1 MTNQV
6 TRRRRLLKGPSHR
19 LGTDASGTA
28 VGSVA
33 HRPVHAEIL
42 RNGPTIWN
50 VWRKKNPTTVPDLA
64 GIALNPSERQMG
76 PSNGEPINLKS
87 AHLQDAFLRFA
98 ILSAADLEA
107 ADMSGADLAHAQL
120 NQANLSAANL
130 GNAQL
135 NYVDLCGANLTKVN
149 LHGATLR
156 FATLSGAD
164 FEAADMSG
172 ADLVHARLNHANLR
186 DANLSNAQLDYVDL
200 GGANLTKVN
209 LCGASLH
216 HAKNLTREQ
225 LEETIGNASTT
236 LPSHLQGAASW
247 SRARGETGI
256 SALGPR
262 GPMPRP
268 RLTTNQG
275 VPDKVFCK
283 QLVGLVGGLVIGLFI
298 AIGFVWKPINKT
310 TPLAKLV
317 PQRGTELTLPRPVL
331 DPVHRDEQPSASQ
344 GQIDERR
351 AAGSL
356 STEAQE
362 NSEQGRE
369 LNIKVALEPPSL
381 LSAEPVAPSL
391 LISATPAAS
400 LQVIVRALDL
410 LAEVSVLSTPLPGL
424 RQRTEALEA
433 STVSPGSTSR
443 ATTAP
448 DLLAEASPL
457 LTPAL
462 AVSAKL
468 LAPSLPEPSALRD
481 ILPLPIVA
489 APTRLALAVA
499 VPPTEFKRSRD
510 APADNSTSPSRE
522 PLMLIV
528 SVSDQNMDV
537 YQAST
542 RITSSKVSSG
552 RPGYA
557 TKAGVFSILEKQR
570 YHHSNLY
577 DDAPMPWMQRL
588 TRSGTALHAGV
599 VPGYPASHGC
609 IRLPFSFAPKLFQ
622 ITRVGD
628 IVVVAR
634 DRLSPKLIEHPN
646 LFQPLPP
653 QPTAEETQASQRQL
667 SDAPDVSTESAG
679 WRVML
684 ANREGGAE
692 IDGFGDHSAT
702 DGSHAVVA
710 STPTT
715 PLHILVTRQ
724 TQRDRIIGVQYVLS
738 SLGYLTLQNFTGKLG
753 TATADAIEAFEKAN
767 GMPETG
773 LFTDD
778 LAKKV
783 YAVAGKEEPPE
794 GHLFVRQDFNRV
806 FDAPVAFRNPKQSLG
821 THVFTAT
828 EFAPGD
834 NRIKWLALSLE
845 GGDSV
850 SVLDRIKI
858 PDDVRQKISRRLTP
872 GSSLIIADTS
882 VDSAILPEGDDFLV
896 WAEDMPT
903 NAEEPEAKQANAEKA
918 EAKKARVKHP
928 QTKPAKP
935 QIAQKGWTE
944 RSWDSAA
951 RRYSYDRPRLFG
963 RHWLFSRW

>member
-1 MTNQV
+1 MTNQLKC
-6 TRRRRLLKGPSHR
+6 RRRLLKGPSHR

-33 HRPVHAEIL
+33 HCPVHAEIL

-50 VWRKKNPTTVPDLA
+50 VWRKQNPTTVPNLA
-64 GIALNPSERQMG
+64 GVALNPSERQMG
-76 PSNGEPINLKS
+76 PTNGEPINLKS
-87 AHLQDAFLRFA
+87 AHLQGAFLRFA
-98 ILSAADLEA
+98 ILSTADFEA

-135 NYVDLCGANLTKVN
+135 NYVNLCGANLTKVN

-156 FATLSGAD
+156 FATLSAAD
-164 FEAADMSG
+164 LEAADMSG
-172 ADLVHARLNHANLR
+172 ADLAHARLNHANLS
-186 DANLSNAQLDYVDL
+186 DANFSNAQLDYVDF

-209 LCGASLH
+209 LSGASLH
-216 HAKNLTREQ
+216 HVKNLTREQ
-225 LEETIGNASTT
+225 LEETIGSASTT

-247 SRARGETGI
+247 SRARGKTGI
-256 SALGPR
+256 SALGPP

-268 RLTTNQG
+268 RLTTNQE
-275 VPDKVFCK
+275 VPDKVFSK

-298 AIGFVWKPINKT
+298 AIRFVWTPINAT

-356 STEAQE
+356 STEARE

-369 LNIKVALEPPSL
+369 LNGKVALEPASL
-381 LSAEPVAPSL
+381 LSAEPVAPFV

-400 LQVIVRALDL
+400 LPALEP
-410 LAEVSVLSTPLPGL
+410 LAEASVLGTPLPGI
-424 RQRTEALEA
+424 RPRIEALEA
-433 STVSPGSTSR
+433 SPASPGSTSR
-443 ATTAP
+443 LASTAP
-448 DLLAEASPL
+448 DLLAQASPL
-457 LTPAL
+457 LTPATEVL
-462 AVSAKL
+462 AES
-468 LAPSLPEPSALRD
+468 LAPRPPDSSPLRD
-481 ILPLPIVA
+481 TAPLHIVA
-489 APTRLALAVA
+489 APTRLVLAVA
-499 VPPTEFKRSRD
+499 VLPTEFKQSRD
-510 APADNSTSPSRE
+510 APGENSTSPGRE
-522 PLMLIV
+522 SLILVV
-528 SVSDQNMDV
+528 SLGDQNIDV
-537 YQAST
+537 YEGST
-542 RITSSKVSSG
+542 RITRSKVSSG

-622 ITRVGD
+622 ITTVGD

-653 QPTAEETQASQRQL
+653 LATAEEKQASQRQL
-667 SDAPDVSTESAG
+667 SDAPDVSTESA
-679 WRVML
+679 VPHVIL
-684 ANREGGAE
+684 ANTAGGAE
-692 IDGFGDHSAT
+692 IDDSGDHAAT
-702 DGSHAVVA
+702 EWSGNNGQAVVA
-710 STPTT
+710 STP
-715 PLHILVTRQ
+715 LRILVTRQ
-724 TQRDRIIGVQYVLS
+724 TQLDRIIGAQYMLS
-738 SLGYLTLQNFTGKLG
+738 SLGYLTPQNFTGKLG
-753 TATADAIEAFEKAN
+753 TATADAIKAFQKAN

-794 GHLFVRQDFNRV
+794 GHLFVRQDFKRV
-806 FDAPVAFRNPKQSLG
+806 FDAPVAFRNPKQGLG

-834 NRIKWLALSLE
+834 KRIKWLALSLE
-845 GGDSV
+845 GTDSV

-858 PDDVRQKISRRLTP
+858 PDDVRQKISQRLTP

-896 WAEDMPT
+896 WAEDTPT
-903 NAEEPEAKQANAEKA
+903 NAEKPEAKQANAGQA
-918 EAKKARVKHP
+918 QAKKARVKHP
-928 QTKPAKP
+928 QTRPAATKP

-944 RSWDSAA
+944 RSWNSAA
-951 RRYSYDRPRLFG
+951 QRYSYDRPRLFG